1 MPKSPDT
8 TTVRKQKG
16 LTTIMARQDLDIGT
30 PSNFRSIET
39 MSGHVFRVLDRI
51 AGRSPQDQDEDSI
64 RRCRL
69 LVASILVIFVFAQF
83 FLYKVYTFEGFISPT
98 AWVFVCGSALTLLNL
113 LLLRWTRSSRLP
125 SILLVSEFL
134 ISFGLM
140 AYYNGGYD
148 AASLIWNLT
157 IPLLAIVLVGPRF
170 GFLCTGLIIVE
181 TVGFYILT
189 QAGYPFP
196 QPLTTAQ
203 NRWFHFFGSINLIV
217 FIALV
222 GWLYEALRKNA
233 IARVEQAR
241 QNLERDITERQRV
254 EEALRDSEQRY
265 RSVVESA
272 PEVIF
277 TMNTEGILTSLNPA
291 FETFTGWAR
300 EQFLGQPLAPLL
312 HPDDLPQAM
321 EYLRRLLAG
330 EVLPLFELR
339 FVHQQGKIVIGEL
352 TVTPQTR
359 NGHLTHTPG
368 VARDITPRKEV
379 ERLKNE
385 LVSTVSHELRTPLAS
400 LRGFT
405 ELMLERDF
413 PLAQQR
419 EFLTIIQK
427 ESLRLTNLINDVLDL
442 ERGAS
447 GRQVYHFDQVALEPL
462 LQETLAVV
470 GAQSTRHPCHL
481 ELPATL
487 PPVQGDAARLRQ
499 VVLNLLTNA
508 IKYSPRGGVIRVGAR
523 LDEHQVVLWIADQGM
538 GIPPD
543 AHANLFQKFYR
554 VDNAETR
561 RIGGTG
567 LGLALVKEI
576 VQAHGGEVWV
586 ESEVGLGS
594 TFFFSLPVP
603 EETSSQTL
611 TQPPAN
617 RDQRAANMKNGETD
631 SAPCQQ
637 ESPKCGEDLRSPND
651 RILGSP
657 SLPQGT

>member
-1 MPKSPDT
+1 
-8 TTVRKQKG
+8 
-16 LTTIMARQDLDIGT
+16 QD
-30 PSNFRSIET
+30 
-39 MSGHVFRVLDRI
+39 H
-51 AGRSPQDQDEDSI
+51 DEDSI

-83 FLYKVYTFEGFISPT
+83 FLYKIYTFEGFMSPT
-98 AWVFVCGSALTLLNL
+98 AWVFVCGSALMLLNL
-113 LLLRWTRSSRLP
+113 PLLHWTRSPRFP
-125 SILLVSEFL
+125 STLFIGEL
-134 ISFGLM
+134 IVSFGLM
-140 AYYNGGYD
+140 AYCNGGYD
-148 AASLIWNLT
+148 AAALIWNLT
-157 IPLLAIVLVGPRF
+157 IPLLATVLVGPKF
-170 GFLCTGLIIVE
+170 GLLCAGLIIAE
-181 TVGFYILT
+181 TIVFYVLT

-196 QPLTTAQ
+196 RPLTAAQ
-203 NRWFHFFGSINLIV
+203 DGWFHVFGSINLIL

-233 IARVEQAR
+233 LARLEQAR
-241 QNLERDITERQRV
+241 QNLEQDIMERQRV
-254 EEALRDSEQRY
+254 KEALRDSEHRY

-300 EQFLGQPLAPLL
+300 EQFLGQPFAPLL
-312 HPDDLPQAM
+312 HPDDLPHAM
-321 EYLRRLLAG
+321 EYLRQLVAG

-339 FVHQQGKIVIGEL
+339 LVHQQGQIVIGEL
-352 TVTPQTR
+352 TVTGQTR
-359 NGHLTHTPG
+359 NGHLTHILG
-368 VARDITPRKEV
+368 VARDITHRKEV

-385 LVSTVSHELRTPLAS
+385 LLSTVSHELRTPLAS

-413 PLAQQR
+413 PLAQRR

-427 ESLRLTNLINDVLDL
+427 ESLRLTNLINDFLDL
-442 ERGAS
+442 ERSAS
-447 GRQVYHFDQVALEPL
+447 GRQVYHFDQVALAPL
-462 LQETLAVV
+462 LQETLAVI

-487 PPVQGDAARLRQ
+487 PPVQGDATRLRQ

-508 IKYSPRGGVIRVGAR
+508 IKYSPRGGAIRVGAR
-523 LDEHQVVLWIADQGM
+523 LDKLKVVLWVADQGM

-543 AHANLFQKFYR
+543 ARTNLFQKFYR

-586 ESEVGLGS
+586 ESVVGLGS

-611 TQPPAN
+611 AQPSADRN
-617 RDQRAANMKNGETD
+617 QSAANMENGETD
-631 SAPCQQ
+631 SARCQQ
-637 ESPKCGEDLRSPND
+637 ESPNHREDSRQPND
-651 RILGSP
+651 RGLGCQ
-657 SLPQGT
+657 SLPSGT

>member
-1 MPKSPDT
+1 MTPQETPTGASP
-8 TTVRKQKG
+8 
-16 LTTIMARQDLDIGT
+16 
-30 PSNFRSIET
+30 NFPFIET
-39 MSGHVFRVLDRI
+39 MSGHIFRVLDRI
-51 AGRSPQDQDEDSI
+51 AGRSPQDHDEDSI

-83 FLYKVYTFEGFISPT
+83 FLYKVYTFEGFMSPT

-113 LLLRWTRSSRLP
+113 LLLRWTRSPRVP
-125 SILLVSEFL
+125 SILLVLEFL
-134 ISFGLM
+134 ISFALM
-140 AYYNGGYD
+140 AAFNEGYD
-148 AASLIWNLT
+148 SAALLWNLT
-157 IPLLAIVLVGPRF
+157 LPLLAIILVGPRF
-170 GFLCTGLIIVE
+170 GLLCAGLIIVE
-181 TVGFYILT
+181 TAIFYTLT

-196 QPLTTAQ
+196 RPQAPAQ
-203 NRWFHFFGSINLIV
+203 ARWFHFFGSINLIL

-222 GWLYEALRKNA
+222 GGLYEVLRKNA
-233 IARVEQAR
+233 IARLEQAR
-241 QNLERDITERQRV
+241 QNLERDITARQRV

-291 FETFTGWAR
+291 FETFLGWAR
-300 EQFLGQPLAPLL
+300 EQFLGQPFAPLL
-312 HPDDLPQAM
+312 HPDDLPHAM
-321 EYLRRLLAG
+321 EYLRRLVAG
-330 EVLPLFELR
+330 EVLPLFELQL
-339 FVHQQGKIVIGEL
+339 VHQQGQIVIGEL
-352 TVTPQTR
+352 TVTGQTR
-359 NGHLTHTPG
+359 NGHLTHILG
-368 VARDITPRKEV
+368 VARDITHRKEV

-385 LVSTVSHELRTPLAS
+385 LVSTISHELRTPLAS

-413 PLAQQR
+413 PLAQRR

-427 ESLRLTNLINDVLDL
+427 ESLRLTNLINDFLDL
-442 ERGAS
+442 ERSAS
-447 GRQVYHFDQVALEPL
+447 GQQVYHFDQVALAPL
-462 LQETLAVV
+462 LQETLAVI
-470 GAQSTRHPCHL
+470 GAQSARHPCHL

-487 PPVQGDAARLRQ
+487 PPVQGDATRLRQ

-508 IKYSPRGGVIRVGAR
+508 IKYSPRGGAIRVGAR
-523 LDEHQVVLWIADQGM
+523 LDKLKVVLWVADQGM

-543 AHANLFQKFYR
+543 ARANLFQKFYR

-576 VQAHGGEVWV
+576 VHAHGGEVWV

-603 EETSSQTL
+603 QETSSQTL
-611 TQPPAN
+611 AQPPAD
-617 RDQRAANMKNGETD
+617 RDQRATTMESGATD
-631 SAPCQQ
+631 SARCQQ
-637 ESPKCGEDLRSPND
+637 ESPKHGEDSRQPNA
-651 RILGSP
+651 RILGCQ
-657 SLPQGT
+657 SLPSGT